1 MLVRRKRNASS
12 ARSRKGKSGT
22 SGRLQQQRPLS
33 NVTGS
38 TWNAADMV
46 ADVSHI
52 MTAGLW
58 AVRSITVV
66 VAEVDMTLCP
76 VGRATMVVQM
86 QSLTGISLRLK
97 MSLSL
102 LMNVPVVMTQLAGI
116 KMTAGTAGGGKP
128 AREVDI
134 AAAQPPATAAAAAMG
149 PLHPAQLA
157 AAVAAVALAPAAAV
171 LMTRLTVPGRA
182 RRQVSVTAG
191 RGIGM
196 MSRHLRL
203 LVAHQSGCG
212 VMVSSSGQETGL
224 KRMLSGGV
232 RGMIVPMREQQQQQT
247 LLEEIGRASATGLM
261 IVKLL
266 AAMLLQLRKSQGTS
280 MTAGGM
286 TDLSVV
292 TVTATEMK
300 GTEIEM
306 VATDMLT
313 DTVMT
318 GTAGAGMQAELD
330 TGLVMIPGIDITAA
344 GTVTGTGGMRSIGRT
359 AGQAAGWQIGGTIEV
374 VTDGKSPRGMAAG
387 VGTDQQ
393 MLDAGMATDGM
404 QIVMVITGVIEMGHG
419 DHAADHTAGL
429 TALAVAAAGAAAVVQ
444 ALPAV
449 AVADLAAGVVIAG
462 GGSECCGYRYQSPT

>member
-12 ARSRKGKSGT
+12 ARSRRGKSGT

-58 AVRSITVV
+58 AVRSITAV
-66 VAEVDMTLCP
+66 VAEVYMTLCP
-76 VGRATMVVQM
+76 VGRATMGVQM

-97 MSLSL
+97 TSLSL

-116 KMTAGTAGGGKP
+116 KMTAGTAGDGKP

-134 AAAQPPATAAAAAMG
+134 AAAQPPATAAAAMG

-261 IVKLL
+261 IMKLL
-266 AAMLLQLRKSQGTS
+266 AAMLLQLRKSHGTS

-292 TVTATEMK
+292 TVTATDMK

-330 TGLVMIPGIDITAA
+330 IGLAMIPGIDITAA
-344 GTVTGTGGMRSIGRT
+344 GTVTGTGGMRNTGRT

-393 MLDAGMATDGM
+393 MSDAGMATDGM
-404 QIVMVITGVIEMGHG
+404 LIVMLVTGVIEMGHG